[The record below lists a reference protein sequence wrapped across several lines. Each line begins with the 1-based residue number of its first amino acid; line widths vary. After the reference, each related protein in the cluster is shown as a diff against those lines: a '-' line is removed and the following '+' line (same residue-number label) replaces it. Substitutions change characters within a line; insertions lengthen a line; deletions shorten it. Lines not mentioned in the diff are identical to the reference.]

1 MTKKP
6 APKKSSQA
14 EGSRGSLWTYDPFEL
29 VIVGLDT
36 KDRPDHYL
44 YDAESLAYDAERDD
58 AMIAN
63 VRRRGVLKPVLIERD
78 GDRNLVVDGRSRVRW
93 ARAAAKLQKDAGEV
107 VLKVRCVVV
116 RGKPAEVYGIS
127 RAAQRH
133 RPDDSDVA
141 QARQLQRMIDMV
153 GSEGE
158 AATELAITPLRAR
171 KLLALLTTDPKV
183 QTAVTRGMSLDAAA
197 RLAKL
202 PREQQIVKLAEIE
215 KSGEK
220 PTARTVTNKLRED
233 GGKPPVETLAHKVK
247 RIREALT
254 AHDEGLAES
263 EEANELA
270 QAFVEHVRAILRPPT
285 LVDAQQAEREHC
297 SRCGRPESAT
307 CCSEPPHSA
316 AQEAEFGA

>member
-36 KDRPDHYL
+36 KDGPDHYL
-44 YDAESLAYDAERDD
+44 YDAESLAYDAEHDD

-93 ARAAAKLQKDAGEV
+93 ARAAAKLQKDSGEV

-141 QARQLQRMIDMV
+141 QARQLQRMIDML
-153 GSEGE
+153 GSEDE
-158 AATELAITPLRAR
+158 AATELAITPLRAK

-183 QTAVTRGMSLDAAA
+183 QTAVVRGMSLDAAA

-202 PREQQIVKLAEIE
+202 PREQQVAKLAEIQAA
-215 KSGEK
+215 GEK
-220 PTARTVTNKLRED
+220 PTARAVRNKLAE
-233 GGKPPVETLAHKVK
+233 GSGKATVETPAR
-247 RIREALT
+247 RIRAATTVLRSAEAAINEFSLSGERQLLENIAEHITEALSILGGNQPNG
-254 AHDEGLAES
+254 A
-263 EEANELA
+263 A
-270 QAFVEHVRAILRPPT
+270 QP
-285 LVDAQQAEREHC
+285 
-297 SRCGRPESAT
+297 
-307 CCSEPPHSA
+307 A
-316 AQEAEFGA
+316 AQEAELGA